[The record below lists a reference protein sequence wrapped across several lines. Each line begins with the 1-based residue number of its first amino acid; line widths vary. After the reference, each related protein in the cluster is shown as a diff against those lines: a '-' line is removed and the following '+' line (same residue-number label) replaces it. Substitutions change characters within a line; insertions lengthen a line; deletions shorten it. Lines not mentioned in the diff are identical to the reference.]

1 MEKEVRLFL
10 DFPKHCSSHLKKMIE
25 ILKKVFYIG
34 CFIAAMY
41 FFGSCIQEYA
51 LNEDTSIVRFKSFHE
66 DENSLYPSLT
76 LCFGDF
82 WRDADLDFLDDLDFD
97 AFEKYLSGCEGY
109 PKDPFQ
115 YIDYECTWNKSYEN
129 VEYDKVSIDLMDY
142 VMAEMTVFE
151 DDSTYKYAYMNGDPN
166 SSTVWNEASKE
177 MFFPG
182 YSGGTRV
189 YTSKRTSDSKC
200 MTFDMPFRK
209 QKLMRHH
216 SILLD
221 NSIFKT
227 SGLDRRERPDDL
239 FQAYFHFPHQTLK
252 KTSKKSRW
260 TDARQL
266 IKSCEGLNFW
276 DLLWQACLHPYTY
289 TMTFN
294 VDHVAVVR
302 RRNKRREGCI
312 SGWGYDEDEL
322 TKIAANVQCKPK
334 HWNTTTYF
342 PPCEEMRSMNY
353 LHKAIEKVPPVP
365 SCYSIERYSYRFVE
379 KAGLDSFSNV
389 NDLDFNDK
397 FGIYWDWYGDQGD
410 NSSILVSE
418 IKIVFDG
425 MKLP

>member
-1 MEKEVRLFL
+1 
-10 DFPKHCSSHLKKMIE
+10 MIE

-41 FFGSCIQEYA
+41 FFGSCIQEYV

-66 DENSLYPSLT
+66 DEDSLYPSLT

-82 WRDADLDFLDDLDFD
+82 WREELDYTYTDT
-97 AFEKYLSGCEGY
+97 FEKYLSGCEGY
-109 PKDPFQ
+109 PKDPVECAGEW
-115 YIDYECTWNKSYEN
+115 ECTWNKSFEN
-129 VEYDKVSIDLMDY
+129 VEYDNVSMDLMDY

-151 DDSTYKYAYMNGDPN
+151 DDSTYKYAYMNTDPN

-177 MFFPG
+177 MIFPG

-189 YTSKRTSDSKC
+189 YTSKRTADSKC
-200 MTFDMPFRK
+200 ITFDMPFREK
-209 QKLMRHH
+209 KLMRHH

-221 NSIFKT
+221 NSIFKG
-227 SGLDRRERPDDL
+227 SEKERPDDL

-266 IKSCEGLNFW
+266 IVKDCDDVSFLDPLYLPCNQGL
-276 DLLWQACLHPYTY
+276 LRPYTY

-294 VDHVAVVR
+294 VDHMAVVR
-302 RRNKRREGCI
+302 RRNKRRDSCI
-312 SGWGYDEDEL
+312 SGWGYDQGEL
-322 TKIAANVQCKPK
+322 TKMAANVQCKPK
-334 HWNTTTYF
+334 HWNTTTYY
-342 PPCEEMRSMNY
+342 PPCEDMKSMNY
-353 LHKAIEKVPPVP
+353 LHKAMEKVPPVP

-379 KAGLDSFSNV
+379 KTGLDIFSHV
-389 NDLDFNDK
+389 NNFDFEDK
-397 FGIYWDWYGDQGD
+397 FGIDWDLGFYGDQGET
-410 NSSILVSE
+410 SILVSE

>member
-1 MEKEVRLFL
+1 
-10 DFPKHCSSHLKKMIE
+10 MIE

-41 FFGSCIQEYA
+41 FFGSCIQEYV

-82 WRDADLDFLDDLDFD
+82 WRNADLEFSDLYIDTFQ
-97 AFEKYLSGCEGY
+97 KYLSGCEGY
-109 PKDPFQ
+109 PKDSVQFPG
-115 YIDYECTWNKSYEN
+115 DSECTWNKSFEN
-129 VEYDKVSIDLMDY
+129 VDYDNVSIDLMDY

-151 DDSTYKYAYMNGDPN
+151 DDSTYKYAYLNGDPN

-177 MFFPG
+177 LFFPG
-182 YSGGTRV
+182 YGGGTRV
-189 YTSKRTSDSKC
+189 YTSKRTADSKC
-200 MTFDMPFRK
+200 MTFDMPFREK
-209 QKLMRHH
+209 KLMRHH

-221 NSIFKT
+221 NDIFGSCPAYPCT
-227 SGLDRRERPDDL
+227 SRQERPDDL

-266 IKSCEGLNFW
+266 IVKNCDDVSFLDPLYAPCFQGL
-276 DLLWQACLHPYTY
+276 LRPYTY

-294 VDHVAVVR
+294 VDHMAVVR
-302 RRNKRREGCI
+302 RRNKRRDSCI
-312 SGWGYDEDEL
+312 SGWGYDEGEL
-322 TKIAANVQCKPK
+322 TKLAANVQCKPK

-342 PPCEEMRSMNY
+342 PPCEEMISMNY

-379 KAGLDSFSNV
+379 NAGLDIFSKV
-389 NDLDFNDK
+389 NNDDFYYK
-397 FGIYWDWYGDQGD
+397 FGIDWDWYGDQGD
-410 NSSILVSE
+410 SSILVSE